1 MADFTKL
8 ANFLNSFSKD
18 DANYDVACYIR
29 RKIAEDI
36 ADRDTVNNGES
47 DDLQDNDI
55 TMSTPDQ
62 QAGGN
67 TEGDIMSPA
76 FQELDVLN
84 HLDEEKEKIELVDN
98 QEPSTNKNLL
108 AATADSFG
116 DNAQNRKEAS
126 LFSILQ
132 QKFKK

>member
-1 MADFTKL
+1 MTDFTKL

-18 DANYDVACYIR
+18 DANYDAACYIR
-29 RKIAEDI
+29 RKIAEDLN
-36 ADRDTVNNGES
+36 DRDTVNNGES
-47 DDLQDNDI
+47 DDLQDNEI

-62 QAGGN
+62 QTGAN
-67 TEGDIMSPA
+67 IEGALMSPA
-76 FQELDVLN
+76 FKELDALN
-84 HLDEEKEKIELVDN
+84 QLDEEKEEIELIDK

-108 AATADSFG
+108 AATADAFG

-126 LFSILQ
+126 LFSMLQ